1 MRRDERDLQA
11 YYDGELRGLSRWL
24 FTRRL
29 AKSPELQS
37 RLADLERLGGWLRET
52 ETAVAGLDL
61 WPAIAMRLPALDV
74 QRAEA
79 GTPAPRADFEA
90 ESGSGLRWLRPAA
103 AALATAALAL
113 AVVLGIIGDGAPTAP
128 GVISWLDT
136 GGRSVLVLDG
146 AEDSTIVWLLDAPT
160 EGASRGGLRGAV

>member
-1 MRRDERDLQA
+1 MRRDERELQA

-29 AKSPELQS
+29 ARSPELQS
-37 RLADLERLGGWLRET
+37 RLAELERLGGWLRGE

-61 WPAIAMRLPALDV
+61 WPAIAMRLPALDA

-79 GTPAPRADFEA
+79 GALAPQVDFRV
-90 ESGSGLRWLRPAA
+90 ESGSGFGWLRPAA

-136 GGRSVLVLDG
+136 GGRNVLIIDW
-146 AEDSTIVWLLDAPT
+146 AEDSTIIWLLDTPT
-160 EGASRGGLRGAV
+160 EGASRGGLSGAV